1 MKQPAKAV
9 RIHADD
15 SVAVALE
22 PLSEGETI
30 LGVTLVDN
38 IPGGHKFALT
48 DIQEGSPVIK
58 YGCPIGKATAL
69 IKAGSHVHVHNVKT
83 LLSENAEYTYAPD
96 KASLD
101 AWQKK
106 AEAAEKT
113 IPQINAYKRADGRI
127 GIRNEIW
134 IVPTV
139 GCVNKTAELLAARAN
154 RELSSKY
161 PGIDGFHAWLH
172 PYGCSQM
179 GTDHEKTRTIL
190 ADLARHP
197 NAGGVLVL
205 GLGCENNR
213 VSSFMELVRG
223 ASGCATGANPTV
235 CGATGSGAGNCAT
248 GAQAELPTPAPST
261 QNIDFLETQSVEDE
275 TAVGMKKLE
284 KLAQIASQYKR
295 EKVPAS
301 KLVIGMKCGG
311 SDGLSGITANALVG
325 QVCDL
330 FTAAGSSVILTEV
343 PEMFGAEQLLM
354 NRCVNESVYKDTVNL
369 INNFKD
375 YFTRHGQVV
384 YENPSP
390 GNKDGGITT
399 LEDKSLG
406 CVQKGGKAPVCGV
419 LSYGDR
425 ISRDTHTN
433 ANVAQAPES
442 AASSA
447 KGSQTPE
454 SSQAQ
459 EKLDDS
465 AKGGVYLLEGPGN
478 DIVSTTAMTAAGANL
493 ILFTTGR
500 GTPLGA
506 PVPTIK
512 IATNHPLATRKKNWI
527 DFDASAILL
536 QESQFETRDSL
547 TSLILQTA
555 DGDYRTKNEQNGYR
569 EIAIMKEGVTL

>member
-1 MKQPAKAV
+1 MKPQAKAV

-22 PLSEGETI
+22 PLSAGETL

-83 LLSENAEYTYAPD
+83 LLSENAEYKYTPD

-106 AEAAEKT
+106 ADALRGTVGSEEPHGT
-113 IPQINAYKRADGRI
+113 LPMINAYKRADGRI

-154 RELSSKY
+154 RELSAKY

-213 VSSFMELVRG
+213 VSSFMELVAEG
-223 ASGCATGANPTV
+223 ACATNTDSAPDPTLGGRV
-235 CGATGSGAGNCAT
+235 
-248 GAQAELPTPAPST
+248 
-261 QNIDFLETQSVEDE
+261 DFLETQSVEDE
-275 TAVGMKKLE
+275 TAVGMEKLE
-284 KLAQIASQYKR
+284 KLAQTASQYKR
-295 EKVPAS
+295 EKVSVS

-354 NRCVNESVYKDTVNL
+354 NRCVNESVYNDTVNL

-425 ISRDTHTN
+425 ICHETN
-433 ANVAQAPES
+433 KSAPETKAPNATVAQTSGTANSES
-442 AASSA
+442 T
-447 KGSQTPE
+447 Q
-454 SSQAQ
+454 
-459 EKLDDS
+459 
-465 AKGGVYLLEGPGN
+465 GGVYLLEGPGN
-478 DIVSTTAMTAAGANL
+478 DIVSTTAMTAAGANI

-527 DFDASAILL
+527 DFDASAILS
-536 QESQFETRDSL
+536 QETQFETRDSL

-555 DGDYRTKNEQNGYR
+555 DGDYKTKNEQNGYS

>member
-22 PLSEGETI
+22 PLKAGETI
-30 LGVTLVDN
+30 LGVTLTDD
-38 IPGGHKFALT
+38 IPSGHKFALT
-48 DIQEGSPVIK
+48 DIPKGSPVIK
-58 YGCPIGKATAL
+58 YGCPIGKASAL

-83 LLSENAEYTYAPD
+83 LLSENAEYKYTPD

-106 AEAAEKT
+106 AESAKKA

-139 GCVNKTAELLAARAN
+139 GCVNKTAEMLAARAN
-154 RELSSKY
+154 RELSAKY

-213 VSSFMELVRG
+213 VSSFMELVGR
-223 ASGCATGANPTV
+223 S
-235 CGATGSGAGNCAT
+235 
-248 GAQAELPTPAPST
+248 TPET

-275 TAVGMKKLE
+275 TTVGMEKLE

-425 ISRDTHTN
+425 ICRDTTSN
-433 ANVAQAPES
+433 ATVA
-442 AASSA
+442 
-447 KGSQTPE
+447 QTPE
-454 SSQAQ
+454 STQASENATNSAKGAQ
-459 EKLDDS
+459 AKEKPTSSANSPDDS

-478 DIVSTTAMTAAGANL
+478 DIVSTTAMTAAGANI

-512 IATNHPLATRKKNWI
+512 ITTNHPLATRKINWI
-527 DFDASAILL
+527 DFDASAILS

-555 DGDYRTKNEQNGYR
+555 DGDYRTKNEQNGYS

>member
-22 PLSEGETI
+22 PLKAGETI

-83 LLSENAEYTYAPD
+83 LLSENAEYTYTPD

-106 AEAAEKT
+106 AESAKKA

-139 GCVNKTAELLAARAN
+139 GCVNKTAEMLAARAN

-213 VSSFMELVRG
+213 VSAFKELVADG
-223 ASGCATGANPTV
+223 SCANDTDGTKGPTLGGRV
-235 CGATGSGAGNCAT
+235 
-248 GAQAELPTPAPST
+248 
-261 QNIDFLETQSVEDE
+261 DYMETQSVEDE
-275 TAVGMKKLE
+275 TAVGMEKLE
-284 KLAQIASQYKR
+284 KLAQTASQYKR

-301 KLVIGMKCGG
+301 RLVIGMKCGG

-425 ISRDTHTN
+425 IERTTASAT
-433 ANVAQAPES
+433 VAQAPES
-442 AASSA
+442 AQNSA
-447 KGSQTPE
+447 
-454 SSQAQ
+454 QAQ
-459 EKLDDS
+459 EKPDDS

>member
-22 PLSEGETI
+22 PLSAGETI

-83 LLSENAEYTYAPD
+83 MLSENAEYTYTPD

-106 AEAAEKT
+106 AESNSAL
-113 IPQINAYKRADGRI
+113 PMINAYKRADGRI

-154 RELSSKY
+154 RELSAKY
-161 PGIDGFHAWLH
+161 PEIDGFHAWIH

-190 ADLARHP
+190 ADLVKHP

-213 VSSFMELVRG
+213 VSAFKELVAEG
-223 ASGCATGANPTV
+223 ASNASATIANSN
-235 CGATGSGAGNCAT
+235 GSGANGTQDGHSGTQAT
-248 GAQAELPTPAPST
+248 TDTFA

-275 TAVGMKKLE
+275 IVAGMEILE
-284 KLAQIASQYKR
+284 KLAKNASQFKR

-301 KLVIGMKCGG
+301 RLVIGMKCGG

-425 ISRDTHTN
+425 ICRNTPTN
-433 ANVAQAPES
+433 E
-442 AASSA
+442 
-447 KGSQTPE
+447 
-454 SSQAQ
+454 
-459 EKLDDS
+459 S

>member
-22 PLSEGETI
+22 PLSAGETI

-83 LLSENAEYTYAPD
+83 LLSENAEYTYTPD

-106 AEAAEKT
+106 AESAKQT

-223 ASGCATGANPTV
+223 ASGCATGTQD
-235 CGATGSGAGNCAT
+235 GHSGTQATTDTIA
-248 GAQAELPTPAPST
+248 

-275 TAVGMKKLE
+275 TAVGMEKLE
-284 KLAQIASQYKR
+284 KLAQTASQYKR

-301 KLVIGMKCGG
+301 RLVIGMKCGG

-425 ISRDTHTN
+425 ISR
-433 ANVAQAPES
+433 
-442 AASSA
+442 
-447 KGSQTPE
+447 KTPTDE
-454 SSQAQ
+454 
-459 EKLDDS
+459 S

-478 DIVSTTAMTAAGANL
+478 DIVSTTAMTAAGANI

-527 DFDASAILL
+527 DFDASAILF

>member
-22 PLSEGETI
+22 PLSAGETL

-38 IPGGHKFALT
+38 IPSGHKFALT
-48 DIQEGSPVIK
+48 DIKEGSPIIK
-58 YGCPIGKATAL
+58 YGCPIGKATTL

-83 LLSENAEYTYAPD
+83 LLSENAEYTYTPD
-96 KASLD
+96 KASLE

-113 IPQINAYKRADGRI
+113 LPQINAYKRSDGRI

-139 GCVNKTAELLAARAN
+139 GCVNKTAEMLAARAN
-154 RELSSKY
+154 RELSAKY

-213 VSSFMELVRG
+213 VSSFMELV
-223 ASGCATGANPTV
+223 GC
-235 CGATGSGAGNCAT
+235 S
-248 GAQAELPTPAPST
+248 TPET

-275 TAVGMKKLE
+275 TAVGMEKLE

-354 NRCVNESVYKDTVNL
+354 NRCVNESIYKDTVNL

-390 GNKDGGITT
+390 GNKDGGIST

-425 ISRDTHTN
+425 ICRDSTR
-433 ANVAQAPES
+433 
-442 AASSA
+442 
-447 KGSQTPE
+447 
-454 SSQAQ
+454 
-459 EKLDDS
+459 S

-478 DIVSTTAMTAAGANL
+478 DIVSTTAMTAAGANI